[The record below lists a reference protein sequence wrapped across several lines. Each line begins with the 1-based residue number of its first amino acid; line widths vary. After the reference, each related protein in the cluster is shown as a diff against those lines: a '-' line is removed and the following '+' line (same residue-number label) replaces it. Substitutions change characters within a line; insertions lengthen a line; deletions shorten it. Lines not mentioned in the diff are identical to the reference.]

1 MSVNS
6 PEDLSDAIAVV
17 GMSCNF
23 PGASSCEQYWQNLQN
38 GVESTTRF
46 TREELLAAGVPESLV
61 DDPRYVPVNGVIKD
75 VELFDAD
82 YFGLTPKE
90 ASLTDPQHRIFLE
103 CAHQALENAGYDS
116 NRYAG
121 EIAVYAGTGPSS
133 YLLQNLFKNPDLKNS
148 SDFQLFV
155 GNTQDFLSTRV
166 GYKLNLTGPCIT
178 VGTACSTSLVAI
190 HMACQALLDFQ
201 SDMALVGGV
210 SLQLPQTRGYLY
222 EEGGILS
229 PDGSCRAFD
238 QAAAGTVNGN
248 GAGVVLLKRYED
260 AIADGDN
267 IRAIV
272 RGSAINNDGAAKVG
286 FTAPSVDGQI
296 KVIAE
301 ALQSAGLEA
310 DDIDYIETHGT
321 ATALGDSIEIKA
333 LKSVFET
340 QSSRTNFCAL
350 GSVKTNFGHLDA
362 AAGIAGFIKTVLA
375 LEHQQIPASL
385 HFDVANPHLKLDQ
398 SPFYVN
404 AALRPWESEEKA
416 RFAGISSFGI
426 GGTNAHV
433 ILQEAPTLES
443 LAVQSV
449 ENRQELVVLS
459 AKKKSDL
466 LNTIRGIQGYLTAP
480 LGQAEILEQPESVGT
495 NSLKNIAFTLAKG
508 RAEHAY
514 RKTWTASSRDDLLS
528 QLVAA
533 TDSECIADEKPLAT
547 PKVVFMFPGQGSQSV
562 GMAAGLYRCESIF
575 KHWVDECLQ
584 QLKPPFFEKVKAL
597 LLNDVNHESE
607 LDGSENHTQWVQP
620 ALFIL
625 EYALAKLWMHK
636 GVTPDLLIG
645 HSIGEYVASCI
656 SGVLKLDDAI
666 ELVCKRA
673 ELMQSAPS
681 GSMLAVP
688 LPEAEI
694 AHFLNDK
701 VSLAAVNTLS
711 QCVFSGETEALA
723 IIADKVPGSIK
734 LNTSHGFHSQLMDPI
749 LADFGAISE
758 ELKLH
763 EISIPYL
770 SNLTG
775 DYITAQDL
783 SSGSYWQ
790 RHLRS
795 TVQFAPSI
803 ETLLTDNAFVCI
815 ELGVG
820 KVLSGMVSRIGN
832 QGQNQ
837 GRPELNSA
845 VTIEGLRLGAS
856 AEGIDGYFLN
866 RLGMAWTAGINLDW
880 DSFYADRSEQLR
892 RIELPTYVFDRQRH
906 WIDNPVYKNQMHEST
921 SASIGR
927 LESSNEGRL
936 PFDDWFHTP
945 TWTKVVGLEAHRS
958 EGNWLLINGDN
969 SRAGLVDY
977 LQGKLHDGNSRVEII
992 SGLAELGDRIT
1003 EMDLS
1008 ADELPLQVV
1017 YWLNSSEE
1025 NPYDDYFNIVTL
1037 ANTLSEL
1044 NRHASIVLVSPVFFQ
1059 VLSDEDSHVNS
1070 ALALGTAKVIT
1081 QEYPLLVC
1089 RLIDSDI
1096 NESDSRQG
1104 NVSLLKALLNSQS
1117 GSVNS
1122 LLPSTPLAIRNGCIW
1137 KQQYQTLSS
1146 GGTDLPLTHN
1156 GVYLITGGLGGVGMI
1171 LADYLAEHYQ
1181 AKLVLMGRSHI
1192 ESLVTEEALSPVIS
1206 VPAFK
1211 AVLSQANCT
1220 EQLTEMVKTLSITPL
1235 QPDSR
1240 LVTQLNKLCAVYILH
1255 FWQQCGFVFVQGQQ
1269 FDIDS
1274 LAKQLNL
1281 DDAFRPF
1288 VGWFAQVLV
1297 EDGYLAQLGVGQ
1309 FSVLLS
1315 SDSMPALEPLHSLVL
1330 AEQHEFRG
1338 TIELLQHCVEG
1349 YYAGLK
1355 GEVPAISIL
1364 YPEGSDELLAN
1375 AGDKT
1380 FSHSL
1385 REPQMHFLAEK
1396 IVELATHKAG
1406 KTLRILEV
1414 GVGDGILAGIVAPAL
1429 KDFSVEYMATD
1440 LSPLFAEKNRQKAEA
1455 SGLDFCQFKTLNISQ
1470 DPLPQGFFAGE
1481 YDLILALD
1489 VVHATEDIQT
1499 TLANLQLLLA
1509 DGGSI
1514 ALIETVVERRW
1525 ITMIWGLAEG
1535 WWNYTDE
1542 RVESHSPLMSISN
1555 WSDKLLASGFESVD
1569 SISIGVNKVG
1579 DGQRETHDLQ
1589 DSDYALI
1596 VGHKAATI
1604 DAKQRTIKR
1613 IERMEA
1619 KGAEVIALSADVGS
1633 DTDIESVATLIESKF
1648 GKLDGIIHAAGI
1660 TQRELI
1666 FNLMSESE
1674 ESVAKQVFYPK
1685 IAGTLALESLAN
1697 RFNPAFCLLISSN
1710 AATLGGIGI
1719 AAYSAASC
1727 WLDGYA
1733 QAKNSNVNDY
1743 VFDAADGLEKPT
1755 IRWISSNW
1763 DGWPTEETTGLDS
1776 EFKTSIDRYKMTGS
1790 ESERAFETVL
1800 ASGVSQVVVSA
1811 GRLDDRLRLV
1821 EGLFSVD
1828 NLKKA
1833 KLSLDLQANDPAPN
1847 SDQSA
1852 VQETPISWHSE
1863 TERYVASIWC
1873 ELLGVNHVAPNDD
1886 FFDLHGD
1893 SLVGTQLIARINK
1906 DKNIKIPFR
1915 MLFEK
1920 TQLRQ
1925 FSLGVEELSDQP
1937 CAGQTEPTGSESND
1951 NIIDDSDEEGT
1962 I

>member
-584 QLKPPFFEKVKAL
+584 QLEPPFFEKVKAL

-636 GVTPDLLIG
+636 VVTPDLLIG
-645 HSIGEYVASCI
+645 H
-656 SGVLKLDDAI
+656 
-666 ELVCKRA
+666 
-673 ELMQSAPS
+673 
-681 GSMLAVP
+681 
-688 LPEAEI
+688 
-694 AHFLNDK
+694 
-701 VSLAAVNTLS
+701 
-711 QCVFSGETEALA
+711 
-723 IIADKVPGSIK
+723 
-734 LNTSHGFHSQLMDPI
+734 
-749 LADFGAISE
+749 
-758 ELKLH
+758 
-763 EISIPYL
+763 
-770 SNLTG
+770 
-775 DYITAQDL
+775 
-783 SSGSYWQ
+783 
-790 RHLRS
+790 
-795 TVQFAPSI
+795 
-803 ETLLTDNAFVCI
+803 
-815 ELGVG
+815 
-820 KVLSGMVSRIGN
+820 
-832 QGQNQ
+832 
-837 GRPELNSA
+837 
-845 VTIEGLRLGAS
+845 
-856 AEGIDGYFLN
+856 
-866 RLGMAWTAGINLDW
+866 
-880 DSFYADRSEQLR
+880 
-892 RIELPTYVFDRQRH
+892 
-906 WIDNPVYKNQMHEST
+906 
-921 SASIGR
+921 
-927 LESSNEGRL
+927 
-936 PFDDWFHTP
+936 
-945 TWTKVVGLEAHRS
+945 
-958 EGNWLLINGDN
+958 
-969 SRAGLVDY
+969 
-977 LQGKLHDGNSRVEII
+977 
-992 SGLAELGDRIT
+992 
-1003 EMDLS
+1003 
-1008 ADELPLQVV
+1008 
-1017 YWLNSSEE
+1017 
-1025 NPYDDYFNIVTL
+1025 
-1037 ANTLSEL
+1037 
-1044 NRHASIVLVSPVFFQ
+1044 
-1059 VLSDEDSHVNS
+1059 
-1070 ALALGTAKVIT
+1070 
-1081 QEYPLLVC
+1081 
-1089 RLIDSDI
+1089 
-1096 NESDSRQG
+1096 
-1104 NVSLLKALLNSQS
+1104 
-1117 GSVNS
+1117 
-1122 LLPSTPLAIRNGCIW
+1122 
-1137 KQQYQTLSS
+1137 
-1146 GGTDLPLTHN
+1146 
-1156 GVYLITGGLGGVGMI
+1156 
-1171 LADYLAEHYQ
+1171 
-1181 AKLVLMGRSHI
+1181 
-1192 ESLVTEEALSPVIS
+1192 
-1206 VPAFK
+1206 
-1211 AVLSQANCT
+1211 
-1220 EQLTEMVKTLSITPL
+1220 
-1235 QPDSR
+1235 
-1240 LVTQLNKLCAVYILH
+1240 
-1255 FWQQCGFVFVQGQQ
+1255 
-1269 FDIDS
+1269 
-1274 LAKQLNL
+1274 
-1281 DDAFRPF
+1281 
-1288 VGWFAQVLV
+1288 
-1297 EDGYLAQLGVGQ
+1297 
-1309 FSVLLS
+1309 
-1315 SDSMPALEPLHSLVL
+1315 
-1330 AEQHEFRG
+1330 
-1338 TIELLQHCVEG
+1338 
-1349 YYAGLK
+1349 
-1355 GEVPAISIL
+1355 
-1364 YPEGSDELLAN
+1364 
-1375 AGDKT
+1375 
-1380 FSHSL
+1380 
-1385 REPQMHFLAEK
+1385 
-1396 IVELATHKAG
+1396 
-1406 KTLRILEV
+1406 
-1414 GVGDGILAGIVAPAL
+1414 
-1429 KDFSVEYMATD
+1429 
-1440 LSPLFAEKNRQKAEA
+1440 
-1455 SGLDFCQFKTLNISQ
+1455 
-1470 DPLPQGFFAGE
+1470 
-1481 YDLILALD
+1481 
-1489 VVHATEDIQT
+1489 
-1499 TLANLQLLLA
+1499 
-1509 DGGSI
+1509 
-1514 ALIETVVERRW
+1514 
-1525 ITMIWGLAEG
+1525 
-1535 WWNYTDE
+1535 
-1542 RVESHSPLMSISN
+1542 
-1555 WSDKLLASGFESVD
+1555 
-1569 SISIGVNKVG
+1569 
-1579 DGQRETHDLQ
+1579 
-1589 DSDYALI
+1589 
-1596 VGHKAATI
+1596 
-1604 DAKQRTIKR
+1604 
-1613 IERMEA
+1613 
-1619 KGAEVIALSADVGS
+1619 
-1633 DTDIESVATLIESKF
+1633 
-1648 GKLDGIIHAAGI
+1648 
-1660 TQRELI
+1660 
-1666 FNLMSESE
+1666 
-1674 ESVAKQVFYPK
+1674 
-1685 IAGTLALESLAN
+1685 
-1697 RFNPAFCLLISSN
+1697 
-1710 AATLGGIGI
+1710 
-1719 AAYSAASC
+1719 
-1727 WLDGYA
+1727 
-1733 QAKNSNVNDY
+1733 
-1743 VFDAADGLEKPT
+1743 
-1755 IRWISSNW
+1755 
-1763 DGWPTEETTGLDS
+1763 
-1776 EFKTSIDRYKMTGS
+1776 
-1790 ESERAFETVL
+1790 
-1800 ASGVSQVVVSA
+1800 
-1811 GRLDDRLRLV
+1811 
-1821 EGLFSVD
+1821 
-1828 NLKKA
+1828 
-1833 KLSLDLQANDPAPN
+1833 
-1847 SDQSA
+1847 
-1852 VQETPISWHSE
+1852 
-1863 TERYVASIWC
+1863 
-1873 ELLGVNHVAPNDD
+1873 
-1886 FFDLHGD
+1886 
-1893 SLVGTQLIARINK
+1893 
-1906 DKNIKIPFR
+1906 
-1915 MLFEK
+1915 
-1920 TQLRQ
+1920 
-1925 FSLGVEELSDQP
+1925 
-1937 CAGQTEPTGSESND
+1937 
-1951 NIIDDSDEEGT
+1951 
-1962 I
+1962 